1 MNDYKLRSINL
12 DLVKYYEIN
21 LKDISPITLKTYKLV
36 SDNNNNFF
44 LKETSKTILNK
55 YHYLENIGVSNVLY
69 PILNK
74 ENKYVSSNN
83 NQFFYVTDYIN
94 EVKIRDDVKS
104 SALFYELENLH
115 NRTIIKKT
123 LDPFKAR
130 IKFDEITNQ
139 LDYKFKSIE
148 SYVRQV
154 ESKPLNMFS
163 MPILENYYLILE
175 AKKELVKLQ
184 KRLISSIKSRESVNY
199 NFIHNN
205 PSLDHILN
213 VRGQNYLISLDKSK
227 IGLDSL
233 DYAKYYISNNFID
246 VDYKT
251 LILNHYD
258 SDAYSFNYD
267 YFKYLI
273 LYIYIMKINFTNEQQ
288 VNARNFE
295 NVAINISKF
304 NNDFLDN
311 KKQTSQ
317 P

>member
-1 MNDYKLRSINL
+1 M
-12 DLVKYYEIN
+12 
-21 LKDISPITLKTYKLV
+21 
-36 SDNNNNFF
+36 
-44 LKETSKTILNK
+44 
-55 YHYLENIGVSNVLY
+55 
-69 PILNK
+69 
-74 ENKYVSSNN
+74 
-83 NQFFYVTDYIN
+83 
-94 EVKIRDDVKS
+94 
-104 SALFYELENLH
+104 
-115 NRTIIKKT
+115 
-123 LDPFKAR
+123 
-130 IKFDEITNQ
+130 
-139 LDYKFKSIE
+139 
-148 SYVRQV
+148 
-154 ESKPLNMFS
+154 
-163 MPILENYYLILE
+163 
-175 AKKELVKLQ
+175 
-184 KRLISSIKSRESVNY
+184 NY

-233 DYAKYYISNNFID
+233 DYAKYYVSNNFID

-295 NVAINISKF
+295 NVTINISKF

>member
-233 DYAKYYISNNFID
+233 DYAKYYISNNFIN

>member
-69 PILNK
+69 PLLNK

-123 LDPFKAR
+123 LDPFKVR

-163 MPILENYYLILE
+163 MPILENYYLILD

-295 NVAINISKF
+295 NVTINISKF